1 MCGIWIT
8 RTPKALF
15 KFFASSSFQYDK
27 AKMFSNYSLHA
38 NILWWCETCW
48 GAGIRHGVPSLH
60 QEFKSVVVIKRFMSY
75 LKSAGVSKVNRAL
88 WTHFSAGAVDLTG
101 VCFRKPDVCVWN
113 LLFATKCFF
122 FFPIFIA
129 YVSLS
134 LYYSLLVL
142 IIHHRHYGFASY
154 LN

>member
-1 MCGIWIT
+1 M
-8 RTPKALF
+8 
-15 KFFASSSFQYDK
+15 
-27 AKMFSNYSLHA
+27 
-38 NILWWCETCW
+38 
-48 GAGIRHGVPSLH
+48 PSLH

-101 VCFRKPDVCVWN
+101 VCFGKPDVCVWN

-122 FFPIFIA
+122 FVFFV
-129 YVSLS
+129 YVNLS
-134 LYYSLLVL
+134 FYYSLLVL
-142 IIHHRHYGFASY
+142 IIHHRNYGYASD